1 MATKYK
7 MTGCARFLIFLV
19 VFLPLVYFGVTYFRG
34 ENPIEPI
41 KHVIPESW
49 VKEKSNSSGTIS
61 EYAILNGKITT
72 LEQANEELRSDI
84 KDLKKMVKEQ
94 GQEIQLLKSTE
105 N

>member
-41 KHVIPESW
+41 KQIIPESW
-49 VKEKSNSSGTIS
+49 GKEKSTSSGTIS
-61 EYAILNGKITT
+61 EDAILNGKIKT
-72 LEQANEELRSDI
+72 LEQANEELRSEI

-94 GQEIQLLKSTE
+94 EQEIQSLKSRE